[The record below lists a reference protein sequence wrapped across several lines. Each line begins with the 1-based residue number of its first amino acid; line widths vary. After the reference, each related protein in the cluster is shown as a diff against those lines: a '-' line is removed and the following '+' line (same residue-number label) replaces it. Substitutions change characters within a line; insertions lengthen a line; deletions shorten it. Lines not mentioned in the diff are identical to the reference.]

1 MILAS
6 SPVLHSPICKR
17 TTTKSKNKQREIQK
31 EKPEALL
38 FGHHDLLHY
47 QSILKAIDLEED
59 LDSEPI
65 CLLISEL
72 EISIAGLRVRRSR
85 RQTVTAVVQT
95 RFEVE
100 QAAHY
105 LIIKCQ
111 GKIEKR
117 LFLCLNGW
125 SCIIQIM

>member
-72 EISIAGLRVRRSR
+72 EISIAGLNSDGGRSSSKRLRVRRSR

-111 GKIEKR
+111 GKR
-117 LFLCLNGW
+117 
-125 SCIIQIM
+125 IMK

>member
-47 QSILKAIDLEED
+47 QR
-59 LDSEPI
+59 
-65 CLLISEL
+65 
-72 EISIAGLRVRRSR
+72 EISIAGLNSDGGRSSSKRLRVRRSR